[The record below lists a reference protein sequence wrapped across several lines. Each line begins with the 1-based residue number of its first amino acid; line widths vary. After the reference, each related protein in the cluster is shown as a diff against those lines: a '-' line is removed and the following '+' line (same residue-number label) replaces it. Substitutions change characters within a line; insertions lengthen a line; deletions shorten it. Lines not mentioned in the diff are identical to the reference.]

1 VELVD
6 MTNATTTG
14 QYRQQIIIRDRYK
27 FHSKEYELY
36 SQDPSY
42 TEGRY
47 YVEVRGGRI
56 IH

>member
-1 VELVD
+1 